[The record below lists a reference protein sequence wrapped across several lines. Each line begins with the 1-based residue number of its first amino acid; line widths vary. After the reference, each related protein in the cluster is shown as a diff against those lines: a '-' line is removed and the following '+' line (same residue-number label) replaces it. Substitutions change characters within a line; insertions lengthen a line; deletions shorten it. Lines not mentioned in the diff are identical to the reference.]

1 MKPVV
6 LRNETTAFLSPQ
18 HFRRWGDLCARIRK
32 KNKKNTAFSLLGD
45 LCAHTIKKTNTNGM
59 FAAGGALVLTQE
71 KKPILDAEVY
81 K

>member
-32 KNKKNTAFSLLGD
+32 KKKTAFLLLGD

-71 KKPILDAEVY
+71 KEPILDAEVC